1 MFLLSDKCN
10 ILVTFFSEEL
20 RTHNTVIYKS
30 TYCSGSP
37 PKGVLPIIK
46 YKSVTPADQTSTL
59 QPWWKDLRRTYTK
72 KTSLQYMYPRG
83 WNTLRIAEIIIK
95 PLELGNL

>member
-1 MFLLSDKCN
+1 LMFLLSDKCN

-72 KTSLQYMYPRG
+72 KKHHFS
-83 WNTLRIAEIIIK
+83 ICI
-95 PLELGNL
+95 LEDGILFAQQKS